1 MRGNFYILLVS
12 PDEQLSSNYA
22 SKIKERFGELPLII
36 DFANDG
42 LKALEKFEK
51 SFHHLVITEIEMPV
65 MNGPSLVSEI
75 RKIEGSSV
83 IYLLGKSEPEIDEPG
98 VEFIKTPITD
108 WTEFIGKVE
117 DVIPEEIKI
126 EYGLKKRD
134 TALNRRLNDFS
145 KKYLEENNIKFES
158 SADDDIF
165 LIPKYFYGLEEEHLA
180 EEGAKKGEKEV
191 IGKSSQKKL
200 VSIEG
205 MGSMPFLKK
214 KLIFQT
220 ILEILILG
228 GLAYATYNLFTVKPS
243 GGEDDFAEENLFINL
258 KNVMALIT
266 VVSFLGYFLGKV
278 FEKVLL
284 KKNKN
289 N

>member
-22 SKIKERFGELPLII
+22 SKIKERFGDLPLII
-36 DFANDG
+36 DFAHDG

-51 SFHHLVITEIEMPV
+51 SFHHLVMSEVEMPV
-65 MNGPSLVSEI
+65 MDGPSLVSEI

-83 IYLLGKSEPEIDEPG
+83 IYLLGKTELEIDDPN
-98 VEFIKTPITD
+98 VEFIKTPVTD
-108 WTEFIGKVE
+108 WAEFIGKVE

-145 KKYLEENNIKFES
+145 KKYLDENNIKPES

-165 LIPKYFYGLEEEHLA
+165 LIPKYFYGLEEEHLT
-180 EEGAKKGEKEV
+180 EGIKEGEKTES
-191 IGKSSQKKL
+191 GKLSQKK
-200 VSIEG
+200 VTSIEG
-205 MGSMPFLKK
+205 MGSIPFLKK
-214 KLIFQT
+214 KLVFQT
-220 ILEILILG
+220 ILEIVILG
-228 GLAYATYNLFTVKPS
+228 GLAYATYHLFTAKPT
-243 GGEDDFAEENLFINL
+243 GGEDDFGEENLFINL

-278 FEKVLL
+278 FEKTIFRNS
-284 KKNKN
+284 KK
-289 N
+289 